1 MGMVLRF
8 AIVAAVVAAAL
19 GFAQQRQ
26 VLQHAGL
33 LGSCSEIATP
43 TGQNGIWHECVPGKL
58 TGTPGL
64 SRGSCT
70 RVKHTPTR
78 DFWRCPTPLESNP
91 IRQ

>member
-8 AIVAAVVAAAL
+8 AVVAAVIAAAL

-33 LGSCSEIATP
+33 LGSCSQIATP
-43 TGQNGIWHECVPGKL
+43 AGQSGVWHQCVSGKL

-64 SRGSCT
+64 SRGSCM
-70 RVKHTPTR
+70 RVKHTPTK
-78 DFWRCPTPLESNP
+78 DFWRCPTALESNT